1 MAQHWRVGG
10 VPEHFN
16 LPWQLGVEE
25 GYFAAAGLELS
36 FRDYPTGT
44 GAMCADLRSGELDL
58 AVALTEGLLMDMAH
72 HRETVMVAPFVL
84 SPLEWG
90 IHVGAHSPYQQTEEL
105 RGQTLA
111 ISRLGSGSHLMGL
124 LWARE
129 QGWEQVPE
137 LLSVGGIDALQQ
149 SVTDGRAGAFLW
161 ERFTTLPRVKSGH
174 LRRVDLFPTP
184 WPCFMIAA
192 RSEIAEHPDLPRLL
206 ATLYTQSLRCQEN
219 AQETLPQ
226 IARRYDLSADEAA
239 AWFAGV
245 RWATRAELPT
255 AELAHCYTMLGELGL
270 LPAEPPALEQLL
282 HS

>member
-25 GYFAAAGLELS
+25 GHFAAAGLELS

-44 GAMCADLRSGELDL
+44 GAMCADLRSGALDL

-90 IHVGAHSPYQQTEEL
+90 IHVGAQSPYQQAADL
-105 RGQTLA
+105 REQPLA

-129 QGWEQVPE
+129 RGWDQAPE
-137 LLSVGGIDALQQ
+137 LHSVGGIDALQQ
-149 SVTDGRAGAFLW
+149 AVNDGSAGAFLW
-161 ERFTTLPRVKSGH
+161 ERFTTLPRVKAGQ

-192 RSEIAEHPDLPRLL
+192 RSEIAQHPDLPRLL
-206 ATLYTQSLRCQEN
+206 ATLYTQSLRCQEQS
-219 AQETLPQ
+219 QETLPH
-226 IARRYDLSADEAA
+226 IARRYALSAEEAA
-239 AWFAGV
+239 EWFAGV

-255 AELAHCYTMLGELGL
+255 AELAHCYTILGELGL
-270 LPAEPPALEQLL
+270 LPTDPPSLGALLRP
-282 HS
+282 